1 MKIHVCSM
9 FRDSQS
15 WAGMDINQVERFFAQ
30 MAGLSLP
37 QQTKLSLWLI
47 EGDSVDNTP
56 EKLVECGI
64 AYGKHTNIADVRLFL
79 GEKNKH
85 FSLVCSTTNKD
96 RIQGLST
103 LADSLIK
110 RVELEDNDYV
120 LWIESD
126 FIIKADT
133 IRRLI
138 RVAERY
144 ENTIVAPWPMDE
156 MGNFYDT
163 WAFTGVDG
171 KKFNPSQKGGAGLIE
186 MSSIG
191 SCALIPGSLIKKG
204 CNFGFGAFPELC
216 KRALDLGAMI
226 LCDTDNVILHPKSM
240 VINNRAI

>member
-15 WAGMDINQVERFFAQ
+15 WAGMDINQVERFFVQ
-30 MAGLSLP
+30 MGSSSFKQKTELH
-37 QQTKLSLWLI
+37 LWLI

-56 EKLVECGI
+56 EKLLEHKEL
-64 AYGKHTNIADVRLFL
+64 YEKHGNIAATHLFL
-79 GEKNKH
+79 NERNKH

-103 LADSLIK
+103 LANSLIK
-110 RVELEDNDYV
+110 RVELDDSDYV

-133 IRRLI
+133 IQRLI
-138 RVAERY
+138 QVAERY
-144 ENTIVAPWPMDE
+144 ENTIVATWPMDE

-163 WAFTGVDG
+163 WAFMRLDG
-171 KKFNPSQKGGAGLIE
+171 KKFNPSQNGGVGLIE
-186 MSSIG
+186 MASVG